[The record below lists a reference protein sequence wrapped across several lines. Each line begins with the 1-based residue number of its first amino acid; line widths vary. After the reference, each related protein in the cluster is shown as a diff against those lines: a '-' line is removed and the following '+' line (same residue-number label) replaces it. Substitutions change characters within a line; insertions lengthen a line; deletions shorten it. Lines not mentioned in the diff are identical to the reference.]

1 MSAPAMIASDRPAA
15 VNISTMTGKLI
26 GLQAINTNT
35 LTNMFCSTMRA
46 TDSICGVC
54 YSRAM
59 LQGSRKNCAPA
70 FERNSVLLSA
80 ALIPAERLPV
90 INAAI
95 FRFHGHGEL
104 INSIHLENFYRIA
117 ERNPNTVFS
126 LWTKRRDLVRSGRA
140 APPQNFILI
149 YSNPSLAK
157 IMRAPPARFD
167 KVFNNVPADF
177 TGAANCTGQRC
188 MDCQLCYRRGGVDV
202 IVEHVK
208 KRS

>member
-1 MSAPAMIASDRPAA
+1 MLIATDRAA
-15 VNISTMTGKLI
+15 HVHISTMTGKLAGI
-26 GLQAINTNT
+26 FAVNTNT
-35 LTNMFCSTMRA
+35 MTNTFCTKMSA
-46 TDSICGVC
+46 TDAICGVC
-54 YSRAM
+54 YSRSM

-80 ALIPAERLPV
+80 AVIPAERLPV

-104 INSIHLENFYRIA
+104 INPTHLENFYRIA
-117 ERNPNTVFS
+117 ERNPGTIFS

-140 APPQNFILI
+140 APQNFILI

-157 IMRAPPARFD
+157 IMRTPPPRFH
-167 KVFNNVPADF
+167 KVFNNVPADYV
-177 TGAANCTGQRC
+177 GPANCTGQRC
-188 MDCQLCYRRGGVDV
+188 IECKLCFTPGGVDV

>member
-1 MSAPAMIASDRPAA
+1 MLIATDRAA
-15 VNISTMTGKLI
+15 SVHISTMTGKLAGI
-26 GLQAINTNT
+26 FAVNTNT
-35 LTNMFCSTMRA
+35 MTNEFCTAMSA
-46 TDSICGVC
+46 TAAICGVC

-80 ALIPAERLPV
+80 ALIPVERLPT
-90 INAAI
+90 INANI

-104 INSIHLENFYRIA
+104 INAAHLENFYRIA
-117 ERNPNTVFS
+117 EKNPGTIFS

-140 APPQNFILI
+140 APANFILI

-157 IMRAPPARFD
+157 IMRAPPPRFH

-177 TGAANCTGQRC
+177 TGPANCTGQKC
-188 MDCQLCYRRGGVDV
+188 IECKLCYTPGGVDV

>member
-1 MSAPAMIASDRPAA
+1 MIIATDRPAA
-15 VNISTMTGKLI
+15 VHISTMTGKLA
-26 GLQAINTNT
+26 GLQAINSNT
-35 LTNMFCSTMRA
+35 LSNDFCSTMRT
-46 TDSICGVC
+46 TDSICKVC
-54 YSRAM
+54 YSAAM
-59 LQGSRKNCAPA
+59 LSGSRKNCAPA

-80 ALIPAERLPV
+80 ALIPVDRMPY

-104 INSIHLENFYRIA
+104 INSVHLENFYRIA
-117 ERNPNTVFS
+117 ERNPDTTFS
-126 LWTKRRDLVRSGRA
+126 LWTKRRDLIRTGRA
-140 APPQNFILI
+140 RPQNFILI

-167 KVFNNVPADF
+167 KVFNNVKADY
-177 TGAANCTGQRC
+177 TGPANCTGQKC
-188 MDCQLCYRRGGVDV
+188 IDCQLCYTPGGVDV

>member
-1 MSAPAMIASDRPAA
+1 MLIATDRAAA
-15 VNISTMTGKLI
+15 VHISTMTGKLAGI
-26 GLQAINTNT
+26 FAVNTNT
-35 LTNMFCSTMRA
+35 MTNDFCTKMSA
-46 TDSICGVC
+46 TDAICGVC

-157 IMRAPPARFD
+157 LMRAPPARFD
-167 KVFNNVPADF
+167 KVFNNVPADYA
-177 TGAANCTGQRC
+177 GPANCTGQKC
-188 MDCQLCYRRGGVDV
+188 IDCRICYTQGGESVV
-202 IVEHVK
+202 IEHVK

>member
-1 MSAPAMIASDRPAA
+1 
-15 VNISTMTGKLI
+15 MTGKLAGI
-26 GLQAINTNT
+26 FAVNTNT
-35 LTNMFCSTMRA
+35 MTNVFCTKMSA
-46 TDSICGVC
+46 TDAICGVC

-80 ALIPAERLPV
+80 ALIPVERLPT
-90 INAAI
+90 INANI

-104 INSIHLENFYRIA
+104 INAAHLENFYRIA
-117 ERNPNTVFS
+117 EKNPACTFS
-126 LWTKRRDLVRSGRA
+126 LWTKRRDLIRSGRTT
-140 APPQNFILI
+140 APANFILI

-157 IMRAPPARFD
+157 LMTKPPARFD
-167 KVFNNVPADF
+167 KVFNNVAADYA
-177 TGAANCTGQRC
+177 GPANCTGQKC
-188 MDCQLCYRRGGVDV
+188 IDCQLCYTPGGVDV